1 MSKRESSNL
10 YRKDLRKRIQK
21 AALQSFQE
29 KGIKAVKMDD
39 ISTRL
44 SISKRTLYEIYGN
57 KETLLFEC
65 FRIYYEELSAHMEN
79 FNKSGKNVL
88 QMLIEFYR
96 VQVRTFSNTT
106 PLFFSD
112 LQKYPQVVAY
122 LGKRRAEQKVNSL
135 AFFQQG
141 IREGYFRDDVNYEI
155 VTRIADVGMRYVMG
169 SQMYNDFP
177 LRDIFRNYL
186 FVLVRGFC
194 TEKGLLEFEHH
205 LSLLK

>member
-1 MSKRESSNL
+1 M
-10 YRKDLRKRIQK
+10 RKRIQK

-65 FRIYYEELSAHMEN
+65 FRVYYEELSAHMEN

-122 LGKRRAEQKVNSL
+122 LEKRRAEQKVNSL

-155 VTRIADVGMRYVMG
+155 VTRIADVGMRYVME

>member
-1 MSKRESSNL
+1 
-10 YRKDLRKRIQK
+10 
-21 AALQSFQE
+21 
-29 KGIKAVKMDD
+29 
-39 ISTRL
+39 
-44 SISKRTLYEIYGN
+44 
-57 KETLLFEC
+57 
-65 FRIYYEELSAHMEN
+65 
-79 FNKSGKNVL
+79 
-88 QMLIEFYR
+88 MLIEFYR

-122 LGKRRAEQKVNSL
+122 LEKRRAEQKVNSL

-155 VTRIADVGMRYVMG
+155 VTRIADVGMRYVME

-177 LRDIFRNYL
+177 LHDIFRNYL

>member
-122 LGKRRAEQKVNSL
+122 LGKRCAEQKVNSL

-155 VTRIADVGMRYVMG
+155 VTRIADVGMRYVME

>member
-1 MSKRESSNL
+1 M
-10 YRKDLRKRIQK
+10 RKRIQK

-155 VTRIADVGMRYVMG
+155 VTRIADVGMRYVME

>member
-155 VTRIADVGMRYVMG
+155 VTRIADVGMRYVME

>member
-65 FRIYYEELSAHMEN
+65 FRVYYEELSAHMEN

-122 LGKRRAEQKVNSL
+122 LEKRRAEQKVNSL

-155 VTRIADVGMRYVMG
+155 VTRIADVGMRYVME

>member
-65 FRIYYEELSAHMEN
+65 FRVYYEEVSAHMES

-96 VQVRTFSNTT
+96 VQVRTFSNKT

-122 LGKRRAEQKVNSL
+122 LEKRRAEQKVNSL

-155 VTRIADVGMRYVMG
+155 VTRIADVGMRYVME

-177 LRDIFRNYL
+177 LHDIFRNYL

>member
-122 LGKRRAEQKVNSL
+122 LEKRRAEQKVNSL

-155 VTRIADVGMRYVMG
+155 VTRIADVGMRYVME